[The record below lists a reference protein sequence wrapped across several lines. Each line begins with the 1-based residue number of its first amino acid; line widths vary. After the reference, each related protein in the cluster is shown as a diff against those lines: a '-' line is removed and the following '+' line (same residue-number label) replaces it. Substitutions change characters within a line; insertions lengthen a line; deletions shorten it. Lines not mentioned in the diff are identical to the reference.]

1 MIGRIAR
8 FAAVVSVLSLA
19 AAVPAKAQ
27 KSTPASTYK
36 APRTEWGDPDLR
48 GMWPLEVGNTRMQR
62 DPKYGDQAWLTD
74 AEYAAAL
81 KAAQTRGQGA
91 DQEDQSNK
99 LGAGH
104 WFEYGTVLRQ
114 TSLILEPAN
123 GRIPPP
129 TPQGQAMAKASHS
142 SWDNDLFSSVK
153 DFNSLDRCITRG
165 MPASMIPFPYN
176 NGVQIFQAPGYV
188 VLNLEL
194 IHETRIIPL
203 DGRPAIP
210 GTMKT
215 WLGDSRGHW
224 EGQTLVVE
232 TTNIMTGDG
241 ATHDVWKRAASPLNV
256 ATQGTPANNAI
267 PVSAQARVVERFT
280 RTAPG
285 ALVYELTYADP
296 GVFTASWTAR
306 ITWTRDDGYEFY
318 EYACQEGNQ
327 AIRNNILATRAGRRQ
342 AAEKAGN

>member
-1 MIGRIAR
+1 
-8 FAAVVSVLSLA
+8 
-19 AAVPAKAQ
+19 
-27 KSTPASTYK
+27 
-36 APRTEWGDPDLR
+36 
-48 GMWPLEVGNTRMQR
+48 MQR
-62 DPKYGDQAWLTD
+62 DPKYGNQAWLTD

-104 WFEYGTVLRQ
+104 WFEYGTVLKQ
-114 TSLILEPAN
+114 TSLIMEPAN
-123 GRIPPP
+123 GRIPPM
-129 TPQGQAMAKASHS
+129 TPRGQAMAKASHS
-142 SWDNDLFSSVK
+142 SWDNDLFSTVK

-203 DGRPAIP
+203 DRRPAMP
-210 GTMKT
+210 GTMKA

-232 TTNIMTGDG
+232 TTNFNGE
-241 ATHDVWKRAASPLNV
+241 SPMVIVGPSNEPV
-256 ATQGTPANNAI
+256 PTSPALH
-267 PVSAQARVVERFT
+267 VTERFT
-280 RTAPG
+280 PTGPNTIQ
-285 ALVYELTYADP
+285 YEAHVEDPVVLTGP
-296 GVFTASWTAR
+296 FTISYP
-306 ITWTRDDGYEFY
+306 WTRNDNYKSF
-318 EYACQEGNQ
+318 EYACHEGNTLIT
-327 AIRNNILATRAGRRQ
+327 AYIKATNPAFATQRAAAVAARE
-342 AAEKAGN
+342 AAERKN

>member
-1 MIGRIAR
+1 MTRHIAR
-8 FAAVVSVLSLA
+8 LAAAVSVVSLA
-19 AAVPAKAQ
+19 AAGPAAAQ
-27 KSTPASTYK
+27 KGAAAATYK
-36 APRTEWGDPDLR
+36 APRTAWGDPDLR

-81 KAAQTRGQGA
+81 KAAQTRGEGA
-91 DQEDQSNK
+91 DKEDQSNK

-114 TSLILEPAN
+114 TSLIMQPAN
-123 GRIPPP
+123 GRIPPM
-129 TPQGQAMAKASHS
+129 TPKGLALAKASHS
-142 SWDNDLFSSVK
+142 SWNNDLFSSVK

-203 DGRPAIP
+203 DGRGPIP
-210 GTMKT
+210 GAVKS

-224 EGQTLVVE
+224 EGDTLVVE
-232 TTNIMTGDG
+232 TTGFNGE
-241 ATHDVWKRAASPLNV
+241 SPMVIVGPSNEPV
-256 ATQGTPANNAI
+256 PTSPALH
-267 PVSAQARVVERFT
+267 VTERFT
-280 RTAPG
+280 PTGPNTIQYEARVEDPVVLTAP
-285 ALVYELTYADP
+285 
-296 GVFTASWTAR
+296 FTISYP
-306 ITWTRDDGYEFY
+306 WTRNQAYKSF
-318 EYACQEGNQ
+318 EYACHEGNTLIT
-327 AIRNNILATRAGRRQ
+327 AYIKATNPAF
-342 AAEKAGN
+342 AAERAAAVAARDAGAAKK

>member
-1 MIGRIAR
+1 MTRNSACLT
-8 FAAVVSVLSLA
+8 AVVGVISLVGA
-19 AAVPAKAQ
+19 APADAQ
-27 KSTPASTYK
+27 KGAPAHAYK

-62 DPKYGDQAWLTD
+62 DAKYGDQAWLTD
-74 AEYAAAL
+74 AEYAEAL
-81 KAAQTRGQGA
+81 KAAQTRGAGA
-91 DQEDQSNK
+91 DKEDRDNK

-114 TSLILEPAN
+114 TSLIMQPAN
-123 GRIPPP
+123 GRIPPM
-129 TPQGQAMAKASHS
+129 TPKGQAMAKASHS

-176 NGVQIFQAPGYV
+176 NGVQVFQAPGYV

-203 DGRPAIP
+203 DERRPIP
-210 GTMKT
+210 GAVKT

-232 TTNIMTGDG
+232 TTNFNGE
-241 ATHDVWKRAASPLNV
+241 SPMVIVGPSNEPV
-256 ATQGTPANNAI
+256 PTSPALH
-267 PVSAQARVVERFT
+267 VTERFT
-280 RTAPG
+280 PTGPNTLQYEARVEDRTVLSAP
-285 ALVYELTYADP
+285 
-296 GVFTASWTAR
+296 FTISYPWKRNDAYKS
-306 ITWTRDDGYEFY
+306 F
-318 EYACQEGNQ
+318 EYACHEGNTLIT
-327 AIRNNILATRAGRRQ
+327 AYIKATNPAF
-342 AAEKAGN
+342 AAERAAAVAARDAAAANK